1 MSSRADVQTLKES
14 GVWERVQECC
24 WRKLGEN
31 YGYVCDYH
39 EGWVDAWEAEKANDF
54 TDEELKAMRGEMS
67 AYEDE
72 YGPWDKI
79 HSDSALRRI
88 EAILKARK
96 EKETP

>member
-39 EGWVDAWEAEKANDF
+39 EGWVDAWEATFEPLLQPERTNGSVSFMPASSPQQVPTGFNF
-54 TDEELKAMRGEMS
+54 HAC
-67 AYEDE
+67 
-72 YGPWDKI
+72 
-79 HSDSALRRI
+79 
-88 EAILKARK
+88 
-96 EKETP
+96 